1 MKLLVNNGR
10 LGGDGGG
17 GGGDDLEDEWNRG
30 WDVCGGTYVPGGL
43 SVGLDL
49 F

>member
-30 WDVCGGTYVPGGL
+30 WDVCGVPGGL